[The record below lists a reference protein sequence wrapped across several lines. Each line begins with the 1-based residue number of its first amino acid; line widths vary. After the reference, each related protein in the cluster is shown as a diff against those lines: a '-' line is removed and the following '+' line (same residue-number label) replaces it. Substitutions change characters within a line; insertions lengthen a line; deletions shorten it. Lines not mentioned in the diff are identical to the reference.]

1 MTYAT
6 DLKPLGPVDTTV
18 RKAQA
23 TLDELWAQT
32 DVETRAYT
40 GNMIALTVKRH
51 LGRVQEALAGLEGRY
66 AGRQI
71 IGVMDGTDD
80 LTVHAALVPQS
91 GGLYVERLTLE
102 ASPEQLQGAILPL
115 IRPATVNHVWW
126 GADSRPEGTLLAE
139 LTEIADQVIVDSLTL
154 DVPPSRHYALADLG
168 WSRSAGWREALAQ
181 LFDSPDAARQLGR
194 VTHLTVRHAGR
205 IVDPFAPDPAKPD
218 SCGGQTSL
226 WTAQAL
232 AKMPY
237 RRGAVLNAGFADA
250 QVTMGQVEDGAV
262 RPPGAGAPL
271 LVAYVRAIALIP
283 GDEVELDL
291 KGPDGRSL
299 ARHRGEPL
307 QRWRAQDFV
316 LVGKRRPPAGWAHGV
331 YAADYRVW
339 RGGKVALSRRIEVRL

>member
-32 DVETRAYT
+32 NVETRAYT
-40 GNMIALTVKRH
+40 GNMIALTVKKH

-194 VTHLTVRHAGR
+194 VTHLTVRHAGKKDLPAR
-205 IVDPFAPDPAKPD
+205 LFAGFIASTLGWTDLSTVDFRLGR
-218 SCGGQTSL
+218 CGRENGDLCGVELRGEGVTFSL
-226 WTAQAL
+226 KAEQGDIALAACHWDGTQRVSEVTVPSMTLAQGLARVMARPERGEVFERAWAL
-232 AKMPY
+232 AKQT
-237 RRGAVLNAGFADA
+237 L
-250 QVTMGQVEDGAV
+250 
-262 RPPGAGAPL
+262 
-271 LVAYVRAIALIP
+271 
-283 GDEVELDL
+283 
-291 KGPDGRSL
+291 
-299 ARHRGEPL
+299 
-307 QRWRAQDFV
+307 
-316 LVGKRRPPAGWAHGV
+316 
-331 YAADYRVW
+331 
-339 RGGKVALSRRIEVRL
+339 

>member
-6 DLKPLGPVDTTV
+6 DLKSLGPVDTTV

-194 VTHLTVRHAGR
+194 VTHLTVRHAGKKDLPAR
-205 IVDPFAPDPAKPD
+205 LFAGFIASTLGWTDLSTVDFRLGR
-218 SCGGQTSL
+218 CGRENGDLCGVELRGDGVHFSL
-226 WTAQAL
+226 KAEQGDIALAACHWDDVQRVTEVTVPSMTLAQGLARVMARPERGEVFERAWAL
-232 AKMPY
+232 AKET
-237 RRGAVLNAGFADA
+237 L
-250 QVTMGQVEDGAV
+250 
-262 RPPGAGAPL
+262 
-271 LVAYVRAIALIP
+271 
-283 GDEVELDL
+283 
-291 KGPDGRSL
+291 
-299 ARHRGEPL
+299 
-307 QRWRAQDFV
+307 
-316 LVGKRRPPAGWAHGV
+316 
-331 YAADYRVW
+331 
-339 RGGKVALSRRIEVRL
+339 

>member
-32 DVETRAYT
+32 NVETRAYT
-40 GNMIALTVKRH
+40 GNMIALTVKKH

-194 VTHLTVRHAGR
+194 VTHLTVRHAGKKDLPAR
-205 IVDPFAPDPAKPD
+205 LFAGFIASTLGWTDLSTVDFRLGR
-218 SCGGQTSL
+218 CGRENGDLCGVELRGEGVTFSL
-226 WTAQAL
+226 KAEQGDIAL
-232 AKMPY
+232 AACHWDGTQRVSEVTVPSMT
-237 RRGAVLNAGFADA
+237 LA
-250 QVTMGQVEDGAV
+250 QG
-262 RPPGAGAPL
+262 
-271 LVAYVRAIALIP
+271 
-283 GDEVELDL
+283 
-291 KGPDGRSL
+291 L
-299 ARHRGEPL
+299 ARVMARPERGEVFE
-307 QRWRAQDFV
+307 RAWTLAKQT
-316 LVGKRRPPAGWAHGV
+316 L
-331 YAADYRVW
+331 
-339 RGGKVALSRRIEVRL
+339 